1 MKPLAGNGAG
11 LPPRPGVQLAA
22 DAPLCIVFNVA
33 SGSGDAL
40 RSQQEMQRILT
51 DAGRRHEFFLVRRPR
66 EVALLARRAAERA
79 IEQAGAVVA
88 AGGDGTINAVV
99 QAMLETGRPLGVV
112 PQGTFNYFVRVHG
125 IPLEIEAAT
134 RVLMNGRLRPV
145 QVGLA
150 NERVF
155 LVNASLGLYPQLL
168 LNRESFTRQ
177 LGRYRA
183 VAVLSALATILRG
196 SGRLTLEIEH
206 DRQRELVSTP
216 SLFVGNNALQ
226 LEQVGLPEAEAV
238 QSRQLAAVLVRAET
252 PLALLH
258 LFVNGALGRLGEAD
272 HVQNFAFERMT
283 VRAVARGVRRLR
295 IAMDGEVVWIK
306 PPVRFAIAPQPLWL
320 LTPARP
326 PIPGVE

>member
-1 MKPLAGNGAG
+1 MPTMNIWMGGG
-11 LPPRPGVQLAA
+11 QLPA
-22 DAPLCIVFNVA
+22 DAPLCVVFNLA

-40 RSQQEMQRILT
+40 RSQREMQRILT
-51 DAGRRHEFFLVRRPR
+51 DAGRPHEFFLVRQPR
-66 EVALLARRAAERA
+66 EVTELARRAAARA
-79 IEQAGAVVA
+79 VEQAGAVVA
-88 AGGDGTINAVV
+88 VGGDGTINAVT

-112 PQGTFNYFVRVHG
+112 PQGTFNYFGRVHG

-134 RVLMNGRLRPV
+134 QVLLDGYLHPV

-168 LNRESFTRQ
+168 ENRESFTRQ

-183 VAVLSALATILRG
+183 VAMLSALSTILRG

-206 DRQRELVSTP
+206 DHQRELVTTP

-238 QSRQLAAVLVRAET
+238 QCRRLAGVVVRAET
-252 PLALLH
+252 PLALLR

-272 HVQNFAFERMT
+272 QVQNFAFRRMT
-283 VRAVARGVRRLR
+283 VRTRARGVRRLR
-295 IAMDGEVVWIK
+295 IALDGEVLWIK
-306 PPVRFAIAPQPLWL
+306 PPVQFAIAPQPLWL
-320 LTPARP
+320 LTPKRLPSAV
-326 PIPGVE
+326 VE